1 MEKELLKLLNKI
13 INKKIILTLFISIV
27 FLIIIVAINLP
38 SKKKKNIIIGNIPQ
52 FNSTDLFN
60 ENNNLSNIDISQK
73 ITLIN
78 FFASWCVPCVSEHP
92 LFFNIKKKFP
102 NLLIIGINHKDKK
115 DEAIA
120 FIATHGNPY
129 DKIVSDFDGK
139 IAFKFGVLG
148 LPETYL
154 TNNNGKII
162 YKHAGK
168 LTEKIIKKE
177 IFSYLNDLK

>member
-1 MEKELLKLLNKI
+1 MKKLLLYAPIAIFFLIVFFLLVFLLQNKDANKPPSPF
-13 INKKIILTLFISIV
+13 INKDLPNFNITSLFDSNEKIS
-27 FLIIIVAINLP
+27 N
-38 SKKKKNIIIGNIPQ
+38 
-52 FNSTDLFN
+52 N
-60 ENNNLSNIDISQK
+60 EIKDKQV
-73 ITLIN
+73 LIN
-78 FFASWCVPCVSEHP
+78 FFASWCLPCKAEHP
-92 LFFNIKKKFP
+92 FFDYLKKNNP
-102 NLLIIGINHKDKK
+102 DLIIIGINHKDKK